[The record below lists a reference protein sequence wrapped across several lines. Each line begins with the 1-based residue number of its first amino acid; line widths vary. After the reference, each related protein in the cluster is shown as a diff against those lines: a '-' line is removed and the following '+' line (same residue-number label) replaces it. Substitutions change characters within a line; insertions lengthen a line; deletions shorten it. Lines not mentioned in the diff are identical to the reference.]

1 MPWIIDRRRALA
13 AGVAA
18 ATSFL
23 WESSIAPAS
32 AANGAAELIAR
43 FTGGVAPA
51 RGKVKLDLPD
61 IAENGST
68 VPLAVAVESPMTP
81 EAYVKDVL
89 VVADGNPRPGIAAF
103 HFTPASGAAEVATRI
118 RLAQTQTVTAIARMS
133 DGSLY
138 MASKQVTVTIG
149 GCLGG

>member
-1 MPWIIDRRRALA
+1 MPWILNRRRALA

-18 ATSFL
+18 TTFL
-23 WESSIAPAS
+23 WDRSIASAS
-32 AANGAAELIAR
+32 VANGAAELIAR

-51 RGKVKLDLPD
+51 HGKIKLDLPD

-68 VPLAVAVESPMTP
+68 VPLSIAVESPMTP
-81 EAYVKDVL
+81 EAHVKDVL
-89 VVADGNPRPGIAAF
+89 VVADGNPRPGVATF